1 MKKLSVL
8 SGLNTLVLALI
19 TCFLLTDL
27 NSWAEASPTLTLEQ
41 SVHFV
46 DSEGSDVMAEAGT
59 YEVDTLVGSRIRLNA
74 QDRAPLF
81 LEARATTHSEEI
93 ETPLAVTVVGEDP
106 DVVHI
111 VLVLPN
117 GQALDAQGS
126 ISGTRPRGF
135 ETILASR
142 AQIQFAVAQK
152 GPLVRDHRTPPA
164 LFSRIEYLGN
174 YPSHRS
180 PGWSNELQGL
190 AHDLQNWFITQKD
203 TLWKFP
209 VSHDLNR
216 GVSKATPPPGVRW
229 SGIPASLKQ
238 AGYNHFGDL
247 DQYGGFLFIPLEGS
261 QTPRIAVFRTYNLS
275 FVGSFVLQGRT
286 QAGWCALRLESGGL
300 YLYMSNN
307 VIDGSNPIFR
317 YRVDLRQLQANP
329 ANAPGAFQFVN
340 SVTLYQGS
348 TPLSIKPYLQGGEF
362 SPDGSHFF
370 LINGKS
376 SDFNARDGGI
386 WVFRGTPFQFVSKST
401 DQSNAGSFIYEFHP
415 GWSKYEEPEGL
426 TFWDLDTG
434 QAPGLP
440 GGQLHVILLD
450 NDASG
455 DEIYIK
461 HYRLVR

>member
-1 MKKLSVL
+1 ML
-8 SGLNTLVLALI
+8 
-19 TCFLLTDL
+19 
-27 NSWAEASPTLTLEQ
+27 
-41 SVHFV
+41 
-46 DSEGSDVMAEAGT
+46 EAGT

-135 ETILASR
+135 ANLLASR

-152 GPLVRDHRTPPA
+152 GPVVRDHRTPPA
-164 LFSRIEYLGN
+164 LFSRSDYLGN

-216 GVSKATPPPGVRW
+216 GVSKTTPPPGVRW
-229 SGIPASLKQ
+229 SGIPPSLKQ
-238 AGYNHFGDL
+238 AGYDHFGDL

-261 QTPRIAVFRTYNLS
+261 QTPRIAVFRAYNLS
-275 FVGSFVLQGRT
+275 FVGSFRLTGRT
-286 QAGWCALRLESGGL
+286 QAGWCALRLEAGGL

-329 ANAPGAFQFVN
+329 ANASGAFQFVN
-340 SVTLYQGS
+340 SVALYQGS